1 MLKVKTLGPSKKFVP
16 LVPGQ
21 YRAPLPKVLP
31 YNPVDEEEDEGLQ
44 DLPTTASLP
53 PFEPLGILSL
63 LLLVSLLTLSQYYGR
78 IQQIL
83 IIKSR

>member
-1 MLKVKTLGPSKKFVP
+1 MTLGPSKKFVP

-44 DLPTTASLP
+44 DLPIAASLP
-53 PFEPLGILSL
+53 PFEPLGSN
-63 LLLVSLLTLSQYYGR
+63 LVHFLTSCVITYSLSQYYGR

-83 IIKSR
+83 IIKLR

>member
-31 YNPVDEEEDEGLQ
+31 YNPVDEDEDEGLQ

-53 PFEPLGILSL
+53 PFEPLGSN
-63 LLLVSLLTLSQYYGR
+63 LVHH
-78 IQQIL
+78 
-83 IIKSR
+83 